1 MSDLDGEYY
10 CVQKI
15 LSKRTNEDN
24 EVEYLIKWEG
34 YPSTKSTW
42 EPEENILC
50 PDLLENF
57 ERQWSTQNEPPPSK
71 RAKTTSSPKT
81 TRTTRATIEP
91 ESNDQEIESH
101 TYNLVPNVKA
111 GWQYNN
117 EAEELLGLK
126 EFVVKGK
133 KQLMFFV
140 KWKGIDVCTF
150 VPTYEANERVP
161 KMVIDFYE
169 SRICFTNTN

>member
-1 MSDLDGEYY
+1 M
-10 CVQKI
+10 
-15 LSKRTNEDN
+15 
-24 EVEYLIKWEG
+24 G
-34 YPSTKSTW
+34 YPSTQSTW

-50 PDLLENF
+50 TELLEEF
-57 ERQWSTQNEPPPSK
+57 EKQWSDASTVKKTKQTTPAKSTRQSRRNSEPQ
-71 RAKTTSSPKT
+71 
-81 TRTTRATIEP
+81 
-91 ESNDQEIESH
+91 DQEIESH

-150 VPTYEANERVP
+150 VPTYEANERIP

-169 SRICFTNTN
+169 SRICFTNAN